1 MPLTLTCP
9 HGHVWDAAEDTAVG
23 DSRPMLKCPVCGS
36 DTARETVNQ
45 SSAESQTDGDQLPP
59 PPAMKIPAPT
69 LLQLDSRPDIPGF
82 EILDELGRGG
92 MGVVYRARQKS
103 LGRVVALK
111 MLLAGPL
118 AGGEDLAR
126 LRSEAES
133 IARLQHPNIVH
144 VYDIGEHQ
152 GWTFISLEFLEG
164 GNLAKTLDGRP
175 RTPVEAAEL
184 IETLARA
191 VHAAHQRGVVHRD
204 LKPANVLLTSD
215 GTPKITDF
223 GLAKRIDMEVGQ
235 TRTGAVMGT
244 PCYMA
249 PEQAEGKSKSIG
261 PATDVYALGA
271 MLYELL
277 TGRPPFHSD
286 SAFGIMMQVVN
297 NDPVPPRRLQPGLPQ
312 ALEQIC
318 LKCLNKDPGQRYPSA
333 LALAEELKRFRL
345 EPQVSTSP
353 SSLDPKPARRSK
365 SGGYLLVGLLA
376 IAGASLLIYHFSGS
390 PPNGAGVPNSSPA
403 GGAVS
408 GNGKPATGESTPA
421 VVTPGR
427 TKAKGDSW
435 SIVTI
440 GSPDE
445 KFDRIAFPSRT
456 VGFAASRQGLYKTA
470 DGGKTWSSLSMTTGG
485 RVHVLFFQDESD
497 GWLGTDRL
505 LRTADGGATWQLV
518 PLPSGESIAAV
529 TALAFDAN
537 GLGLAG
543 GTAKDGSL
551 LLFRRLGAAAPWQAQ
566 DASTTG
572 WWGKDQRCQK
582 WYVGEIAFRAP
593 SAAVATLFRGSA
605 DEGVVLATV
614 SGGES
619 WSEQFGSP
627 VDLYRVRFANAK
639 RGWLV
644 GNCGKI
650 WHTDD
655 SGNTW
660 NSAKV
665 SDFDEVAAS
674 ALALTP
680 NGLLAVAPLW
690 QGEVLVTTDGQ
701 TWRKI
706 NLGDGFGYSMPSVA
720 VFDDGFVIVLSAD
733 GRIAMSR
740 LR

>member
-1 MPLTLTCP
+1 MPVTVTCP
-9 HGHVWDAAEDTAVG
+9 LGHVWDAADATSVG
-23 DSRPMLKCPVCGS
+23 DSQQLLKCPICGS

-45 SSAESQTDGDQLPP
+45 SLAESKTDGDQLPP
-59 PPAMKIPAPT
+59 PPAVRVPAPT

-92 MGVVYRARQKS
+92 MGIVYRARQKS
-103 LGRVVALK
+103 LGRIVALK

-175 RTPVEAAEL
+175 RTPADAAEL

-223 GLAKRIDMEVGQ
+223 GLAKRIDLEVGQ

-249 PEQAEGKSKSIG
+249 PEQAEGKSKVIG

-286 SAFGIMMQVVN
+286 SAFGIMLQVVN
-297 NDPVPPRRLQPGLPQ
+297 NDPVPPRRLQPRLPPT
-312 ALEQIC
+312 LERIC

-345 EPQVSTSP
+345 ERQASTAISP
-353 SSLDPKPARRSK
+353 PARSPAGRSNR
-365 SGGYLLVGLLA
+365 GYMLAGLLA
-376 IAGASLLIYHFSGS
+376 IAGVSLLIYRFSGGLPS
-390 PPNGAGVPNSSPA
+390 HTGTPSSSSSRETVAENSKQA
-403 GGAVS
+403 A
-408 GNGKPATGESTPA
+408 GESTPA
-421 VVTPGR
+421 VAAPRG
-427 TKAKGDSW
+427 TKTEGSAW
-435 SIVTI
+435 SIVSI
-440 GSPDE
+440 ASPDE
-445 KFDRIAFPSRT
+445 KFDRIAFPSRA
-456 VGFAASRQGLYKTA
+456 VGFAASRQRLHKTA
-470 DGGKTWSSLSMTTGG
+470 DGGKTWSPLTVSTGG
-485 RVHVLFFQDESD
+485 RVHVLLFQDENN
-497 GWLGTDRL
+497 GWVGSDRL
-505 LRTADGGATWQLV
+505 LQTTDGGATWQLV
-518 PLPSGESIAAV
+518 SLPASESIAAI

-537 GLGLAG
+537 GVGLAG
-543 GTAKDGSL
+543 GTAKDGNL
-551 LLFRRLGAAAPWQAQ
+551 LLFRRPGAAAPWQAQ
-566 DASTTG
+566 DASATG
-572 WWGKDQRCQK
+572 WWAKDQRSQK
-582 WYVGEIAFRAP
+582 WYVGDIAFRAP

-605 DEGVVLATV
+605 DEGVLLSTV

-619 WSEQFGSP
+619 WSEQ
-627 VDLYRVRFANAK
+627 VRLQDDLYRARFADDK
-639 RGWLV
+639 HGWLAANHGTFWNTV
-644 GNCGKI
+644 DGGNL
-650 WHTDD
+650 WT
-655 SGNTW
+655 
-660 NSAKV
+660 SANV
-665 SDFDEVAAS
+665 PEAGEVTAS
-674 ALALTP
+674 SLALAT
-680 NGLLAVAPLW
+680 NGRYAVAPLW
-690 QGEVLVTTDGQ
+690 QGEVLIMSDGQ
-701 TWRKI
+701 NWRKI
-706 NLGDGFGYSMPSVA
+706 SVGEGFGYSMPSAVA
-720 VFDDGFVIVLSAD
+720 FDDGFVIVLSAD
-733 GRIAMSR
+733 GRIAMSQ